1 MGLPPGDDLDGR
13 DDFGG
18 DVVRDEVRQTF
29 IFLQDVRDALDS
41 LRAILDSN
49 KQSASGGIGERH
61 EGLQRAFRGRKVA
74 LELERLALRPTE
86 KGDQIHALHFTLM
99 RSRNQSFR
107 AGALT
112 KGSPSPTA
120 RPAHGKQSIQIAQIR
135 TNRAPKHCEEI
146 CAPALSK
153 WMIIVSISI
162 AIGEEEGYDPSW
174 YKCTDF
180 HTSLQADSMSGYRVS
195 LAHGWSSG
203 IAPWLMEQIIGIVA
217 TGPGFST
224 VNIRPDL
231 IDLQWAKGAEPTPR
245 GILSVGIRKNAG
257 YITTID
263 LPPGTEEHV
272 SVPVGAP
279 KVQALVNGKPEPSIP
294 EENGKGA
301 AFVLRTAGHYEIQS
315 R

>member
-120 RPAHGKQSIQIAQIR
+120 RPAHGKQSIQIGTAR
-135 TNRAPKHCEEI
+135 RK
-146 CAPALSK
+146 
-153 WMIIVSISI
+153 
-162 AIGEEEGYDPSW
+162 GETKVDGRDPFSGGARVP
-174 YKCTDF
+174 
-180 HTSLQADSMSGYRVS
+180 TS
-195 LAHGWSSG
+195 SSG
-203 IAPWLMEQIIGIVA
+203 WRLGRE
-217 TGPGFST
+217 S
-224 VNIRPDL
+224 D
-231 IDLQWAKGAEPTPR
+231 R
-245 GILSVGIRKNAG
+245 G
-257 YITTID
+257 
-263 LPPGTEEHV
+263 
-272 SVPVGAP
+272 VGASRP
-279 KVQALVNGKPEPSIP
+279 GNSG
-294 EENGKGA
+294 GA
-301 AFVLRTAGHYEIQS
+301 KAPDFRHACRRRLGS